1 MTQIC
6 PQCQGFVVGCPVC
19 NAPPKRRELSGKER
33 VKRMIAASQF
43 MSNPDAPAYTVN
55 GIDISGWNGTMNIA
69 VAKLKAQYGFIRLG
83 YGDCWEDKR
92 ADENRQKALDNDWPY
107 GGYWYCFPGYI
118 DSFAEV
124 INEFPMCEFDAN
136 KLPDWLAHYGLR
148 ALGWL

>member
-1 MTQIC
+1 
-6 PQCQGFVVGCPVC
+6 
-19 NAPPKRRELSGKER
+19 
-33 VKRMIAASQF
+33 
-43 MSNPDAPAYTVN
+43 
-55 GIDISGWNGTMNIA
+55 MNIA
-69 VAKLKAQYGFIRLG
+69 IAKQKAQYGFIRLG